1 VFKDAFGI
9 ERDDDFITYCGVESG
24 SVEPQRLDKANLRLD
39 MRQGP
44 DDDWNAAV
52 LHVLVKR
59 VEKAHHL
66 AHLPPR
72 PREYFQDIV
81 RKKFERARA
90 QWRKGQPRLT
100 ENDAM
105 ETLDELSSRI
115 GKGKDRELTVSRDR
129 ERKASV
135 CPQPRHVAVTCS
147 TLSRNLIV
155 E

>member
-1 VFKDAFGI
+1 
-9 ERDDDFITYCGVESG
+9 VELAS
-24 SVEPQRLDKANLRLD
+24 LDKANLSLD
-39 MRQGP
+39 MKQGP
-44 DDDWNAAV
+44 DNDWNAAV

-59 VEKAHHL
+59 VEIAYRL
-66 AHLPPR
+66 AHLPSR

-105 ETLDELSSRI
+105 ETADQLSSRI
-115 GKGKDRELTVSRDR
+115 GKGKDRELTVARDR

-135 CPQPRHVAVTCS
+135 CPQP
-147 TLSRNLIV
+147 
-155 E
+155 